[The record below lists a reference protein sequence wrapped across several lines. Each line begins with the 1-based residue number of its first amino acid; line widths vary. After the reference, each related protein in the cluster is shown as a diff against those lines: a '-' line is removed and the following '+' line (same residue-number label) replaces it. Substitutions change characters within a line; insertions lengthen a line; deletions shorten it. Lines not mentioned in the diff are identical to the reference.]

1 MRIMLF
7 LISILLPTA
16 GGYVLVGGKTAL
28 SRVERIVFSYFI
40 GTGLLSFYVFYLI
53 LLNTPISILSLLPFF
68 AFFLIIGFFRWR
80 KKLNAF
86 PLPQRPRLPG
96 LSSGRKIV
104 FWLLVVLVLWK
115 LIFMVFL
122 ALSGPTVFNDA
133 FTCWTYKAK
142 VIYYTHTANM
152 TSESEGVLQGRY
164 NNYPLHLPIIR
175 AWIAFC
181 LGQWDDRFINLHSI
195 ILFLCL
201 LCLVFE
207 FLKKMTGA
215 LNAMIF
221 TYVLSAIPVLIY
233 NFSSGYADA
242 TVGCFFL
249 ASLIMLF
256 YWNETAQMRYL
267 FFSGILASVAMFT
280 KNEGTAIVLPALLL
294 TFLMHLVFMRQRSWK
309 QVLGSIGLFIISL
322 SLIVP
327 WLMRSPA
334 LNSIAAVSGI
344 DNAAVSFRPEGLGPL
359 MNNLF
364 VFRSHNLFWSGI
376 IVLLVWKWRAALRH
390 AARFF
395 LMPSALALCATIYV
409 FLFTPNVAWLIDG
422 TTINRTLLIVIPVL
436 ALAGGLLFVPAGD
449 SVVVVPHDRCT
460 AVNEAGSGYR

>member
-1 MRIMLF
+1 MSIVLF

-16 GGYVLVGGKTAL
+16 GGYVLVGGETAL
-28 SRVERIVFSYFI
+28 SRIERIVYSFFI
-40 GTGLLSFYVFYLI
+40 GTGLLSFYMFSLI
-53 LLNTPISILSLLPFF
+53 LLNTPISTLSLLPFF
-68 AFFLIIGFFRWR
+68 TFFLVIGVFRWR
-80 KKLNAF
+80 TILKAF
-86 PLPQRPRLPG
+86 PLPQWPRLLG
-96 LSSGRKIV
+96 LSSGKKIV
-104 FWLLVVLVLWK
+104 FWILAVFILWK
-115 LIFMVFL
+115 LIFMVFM

-133 FTCWTYKAK
+133 YTCWNYKAK

-152 TSESEGVLQGRY
+152 TSEGEGVLHERFNQ
-164 NNYPLHLPIIR
+164 YPLHLPIIR

-181 LGQWDDRFINLHSI
+181 LGHWDDRFINLYSI
-195 ILFLCL
+195 ILFICL

-233 NFSSGYADA
+233 NFISGYADA

-249 ASLIMLF
+249 ASLVMLF
-256 YWNETAQMRYL
+256 YWDRTEKMRYI

-280 KNEGTAIVLPALLL
+280 KNEGAAIVYPAILS
-294 TFLMHLVFMRQRSWK
+294 TFLLHLVFGQRSWK
-309 QVLGSIGLFIISL
+309 QILGKLGLFILSS

-327 WLMRSPA
+327 WLMRAPA
-334 LNSIAAVSGI
+334 LNSIVAVSGI
-344 DNAAVSFRPEGLGPL
+344 DNTAVSFHPEGLGPL

-395 LMPSALALCATIYV
+395 LMPSALALCATLYV
-409 FLFTPNVAWLIDG
+409 FLFTLNVAWLIDG

-460 AVNEAGSGYR
+460 AVNEAESGYR